1 MASGRPRHGR
11 PRVWP
16 SQAGTSGDVM
26 SDAKTALSS
35 ALLDEIVRRVVEIAQ
50 PEKIILFGSAAR
62 GEMTEDS
69 DADLLVVKD
78 EVQDPGELEGRI
90 YVSLIGVPFPVDVI
104 VVSRQDVE
112 RYRDKVGSI
121 IRPALRGGEVVYDA
135 LG

>member
-1 MASGRPRHGR
+1 
-11 PRVWP
+11 
-16 SQAGTSGDVM
+16 M

-35 ALLDEIVRRVVEIAQ
+35 ALLDEIVRRVVEIAH
-50 PEKIILFGSAAR
+50 PEQIILFGSAAR